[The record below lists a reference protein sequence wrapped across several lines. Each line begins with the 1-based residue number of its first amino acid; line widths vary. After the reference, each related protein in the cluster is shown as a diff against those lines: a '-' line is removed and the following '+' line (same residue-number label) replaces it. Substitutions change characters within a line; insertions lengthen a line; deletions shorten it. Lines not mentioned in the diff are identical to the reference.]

1 MATKKSRAASS
12 KAAPLDKAA
21 AAAEL
26 PPRARILRSAHDLFY
41 GQGIRGVGV
50 EAVAAAADTNKMT
63 LYRHFSSKDELVA
76 AYLRDVAAEIEGSW
90 DRIGERYRDD
100 PRGHII
106 AWLRD
111 MGRQMERPESRGCP
125 ITNAAIEL
133 PDAAHPG
140 RQVIEEHKRGM
151 RRRFAE
157 NARRAGLK
165 RADMIAEQLLLML
178 DGAGVSLQ
186 TIGRDHGPMATLLK
200 HAEWLLELEPAR
212 AATR

>member
-1 MATKKSRAASS
+1 MATRKARATAS
-12 KAAPLDKAA
+12 KTIADETV
-21 AAAEL
+21 EL
-26 PPRARILRSAHDLFY
+26 PPRARIMKSAHALFY

-76 AYLRDVAAEIEGSW
+76 AYLREVAAEIEASW
-90 DRIGERYRDD
+90 DRIGARHKDD
-100 PRGHII
+100 PRGHIL
-106 AWLRD
+106 AWLRE

-133 PDAAHPG
+133 PDASHPG

-157 NARRAGLK
+157 NAKQAGLK

-186 TIGRDHGPMATLLK
+186 TIGHDHGPMSTLLK
-200 HAEWLLELEPAR
+200 HAEWLLEMD
-212 AATR
+212 AAK

>member
-1 MATKKSRAASS
+1 MRKTRAAA
-12 KAAPLDKAA
+12 KKIDAL
-21 AAAEL
+21 AETADL
-26 PPRARILRSAHDLFY
+26 PPRARILKAAHELFY

-50 EAVAAAADTNKMT
+50 EAVVAAADTNKMT
-63 LYRHFSSKDELVA
+63 LYRHFTSKDELVA
-76 AYLRDVAAEIEGSW
+76 AYLRDVATEIEASW
-90 DRIGERYRDD
+90 ERIGIQYADD
-100 PRGHII
+100 PRGHIL
-106 AWLRD
+106 AWLKD

-157 NARRAGLK
+157 NARCAGLK
-165 RADMIAEQLLLML
+165 RAEMIGEQLLLLL

-186 TIGRDHGPMATLLK
+186 TIGHESRPIATLIR
-200 HAEWLLELEPAR
+200 HAEWLLEMEP
-212 AATR
+212 

>member
-1 MATKKSRAASS
+1 MATKKSRAAPGET
-12 KAAPLDKAA
+12 AAHL
-21 AAAEL
+21 EL
-26 PPRARILRSAHDLFY
+26 PPRARILKSAHELFY

-90 DRIGERYRDD
+90 ERIGQRYPDD
-100 PRGHII
+100 PRGHIL
-106 AWLRD
+106 AWLRE
-111 MGRQMERPESRGCP
+111 MGRQMARPESRGCP

-186 TIGRDHGPMATLLK
+186 TIGRDHGPMVTLLK
-200 HAEWLLELEPAR
+200 HAEWLLEMEPAR
-212 AATR
+212 TAAR

>member
-1 MATKKSRAASS
+1 MSTRKTRASATRIDTAQGMA
-12 KAAPLDKAA
+12 D
-21 AAAEL
+21 L
-26 PPRARILRSAHDLFY
+26 PPRARILKSAHELFY

-63 LYRHFSSKDELVA
+63 LYRHFTSKDELVA
-76 AYLRDVAAEIEGSW
+76 EYLREVATEIEASW
-90 DRIGERYRDD
+90 EKIGRAHAND

-106 AWLRD
+106 AWLKD

-133 PDAAHPG
+133 PDATHPG

-157 NARRAGLK
+157 NAKKAGLK
-165 RADMIAEQLLLML
+165 RAEMIGEQLLLLL

-186 TIGRDHGPMATLLK
+186 TIGHESRPIATLIR
-200 HAEWLLELEPAR
+200 HAEWLLEMDG
-212 AATR
+212 AT

>member
-1 MATKKSRAASS
+1 MSTRKTRATNR
-12 KAAPLDKAA
+12 KATPAETT
-21 AAAEL
+21 AEL
-26 PPRARILRSAHDLFY
+26 PPRARILKSAHELFY

-63 LYRHFSSKDELVA
+63 LYRHFTSKDELVA
-76 AYLRDVAAEIEGSW
+76 EYLREVAAEIETSW
-90 DRIGERYRDD
+90 EKIGQRHADD

-106 AWLRD
+106 AWLKD

-157 NARRAGLK
+157 NAKRAGLK
-165 RADMIAEQLLLML
+165 RAEMIGEQLLLLL

-186 TIGRDHGPMATLLK
+186 TIGHESRPIATLIR
-200 HAEWLLELEPAR
+200 HAEWLLEMDEGK
-212 AATR
+212 

>member
-1 MATKKSRAASS
+1 MSSRKTRAAPS
-12 KAAPLDKAA
+12 KDIEV
-21 AAAEL
+21 EL
-26 PPRARILRSAHDLFY
+26 PPRQRILKSAHELFY

-63 LYRHFSSKDELVA
+63 LYRHFTSKDELVA
-76 AYLRDVAAEIEGSW
+76 EYLREVAAEIEASW
-90 DRIGERYRDD
+90 EKIGARHADD

-106 AWLRD
+106 AWLKD

-157 NARRAGLK
+157 NAKRAGLK
-165 RADMIAEQLLLML
+165 RAEMIGEQLLLLL

-186 TIGRDHGPMATLLK
+186 TIGHESRPIATLIR
-200 HAEWLLELEPAR
+200 HAEWLLEMDEGK
-212 AATR
+212 

>member
-1 MATKKSRAASS
+1 MSTRKTRAAAR
-12 KAAPLDKAA
+12 KTTAI
-21 AAAEL
+21 AETADL
-26 PPRARILRSAHDLFY
+26 PPRARILKAAHELFY

-63 LYRHFSSKDELVA
+63 LYRHFTSKDELVA
-76 AYLRDVAAEIEGSW
+76 AYLRDVAAELESSW
-90 DRIGERYRDD
+90 DRIGMHYADD
-100 PRGHII
+100 PRGHIL
-106 AWLRD
+106 AWLKD

-133 PDAAHPG
+133 PDATHPG

-157 NARRAGLK
+157 NAKRAGLK
-165 RADMIAEQLLLML
+165 RAEMIGEQLLLLL

-186 TIGRDHGPMATLLK
+186 TIGHESRPIATLIR
-200 HAEWLLELEPAR
+200 HAEWLLEMGEAK
-212 AATR
+212 

>member
-1 MATKKSRAASS
+1 MSSRKTRAAAS
-12 KAAPLDKAA
+12 KATPAEATP
-21 AAAEL
+21 AEL
-26 PPRARILRSAHDLFY
+26 PPRQRILKSAHELFY

-50 EAVAAAADTNKMT
+50 EAVAAAAETNKMT
-63 LYRHFSSKDELVA
+63 LYRHFTSKDELVA
-76 AYLRDVAAEIEGSW
+76 AYLREVAEEIEASW
-90 DRIGERYRDD
+90 DRMGTLHPDD

-106 AWLRD
+106 AWLKD

-157 NARRAGLK
+157 NAKRAGLK
-165 RADMIAEQLLLML
+165 RAEMIGEQLLLLL

-186 TIGRDHGPMATLLK
+186 TIGHESRPIATLIR
-200 HAEWLLELEPAR
+200 HAEWLLEMDEAK
-212 AATR
+212 

>member
-1 MATKKSRAASS
+1 MSTRKTRAAAR
-12 KAAPLDKAA
+12 KTTAIADTAD
-21 AAAEL
+21 L
-26 PPRARILRSAHDLFY
+26 PPRARILKAAHELFY

-63 LYRHFSSKDELVA
+63 LYRHFTSKDELVA
-76 AYLRDVAAEIEGSW
+76 AYLRDVAAELESSW
-90 DRIGERYRDD
+90 DRIGMQHADD
-100 PRGHII
+100 PRGHIL
-106 AWLRD
+106 AWLKD

-133 PDAAHPG
+133 PDATHPG

-157 NARRAGLK
+157 NAKRAGLK
-165 RADMIAEQLLLML
+165 RAEMIGEQLLLLL

-186 TIGRDHGPMATLLK
+186 TIGHESRPIATLIR
-200 HAEWLLELEPAR
+200 HAEWLLERES
-212 AATR
+212 

>member
-1 MATKKSRAASS
+1 MSTRKTRATNGQADAAET
-12 KAAPLDKAA
+12 
-21 AAAEL
+21 AAEL
-26 PPRARILRSAHDLFY
+26 PPRARILKSAHELFY

-63 LYRHFSSKDELVA
+63 LYRHFSSKDALVA
-76 AYLRDVAAEIEGSW
+76 EYLREVAAEIEASW
-90 DRIGERYRDD
+90 EKIGQRYADD

-133 PDAAHPG
+133 PDATHPG

-165 RADMIAEQLLLML
+165 RAEMIGEQLLLLL

-186 TIGRDHGPMATLLK
+186 AIGHESRPIATLIR
-200 HAEWLLELEPAR
+200 HAEWLLEMDEGK
-212 AATR
+212 